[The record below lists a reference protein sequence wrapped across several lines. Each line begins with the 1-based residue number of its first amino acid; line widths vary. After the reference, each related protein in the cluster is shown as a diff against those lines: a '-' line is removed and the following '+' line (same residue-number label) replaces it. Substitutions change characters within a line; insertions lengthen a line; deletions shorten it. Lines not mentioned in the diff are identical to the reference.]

1 MIIISLKTKTK
12 IMANNLFGSFVRGFG
27 TTLGRT
33 AATSLVNN
41 SSGGSLNY
49 GHNLNPYRITGFQ
62 TVFTILMW
70 LFILF
75 YIALN
80 DPYTENSKGD
90 GYYHWFVTGWLFF
103 GGFIL
108 LLGFKLFNY
117 FTISPKL
124 KRQRTQKL
132 ILEQEEKNLLIP
144 KVDSVLIEL
153 KNDYPFVDLD
163 FKFNW
168 KENKLT
174 MGLEKLKIW
183 DATLSKLLVQ
193 LRQLKLQGYDANTM
207 VKILNNELWIGMSE
221 QHMVDMKGVSTKKEI
236 EVLKNGKVVTKHIYG
251 NKISGDVLVF
261 EDGKLV
267 SFKDR

>member
-1 MIIISLKTKTK
+1 
-12 IMANNLFGSFVRGFG
+12 MANNLFGSFVRGFG

-49 GHNLNPYRITGFQ
+49 GQNLNPYRITVFQ
-62 TVFTILMW
+62 AVFTLFMW
-70 LFILF
+70 FFIL
-75 YIALN
+75 L
-80 DPYTENSKGD
+80 YTSYKTNHAENTKDYDIYAGIMT
-90 GYYHWFVTGWLFF
+90 GWFVF
-103 GGFIL
+103 GSFIL

-193 LRQLKLQGYDANTM
+193 LRELKLQGYDANTM